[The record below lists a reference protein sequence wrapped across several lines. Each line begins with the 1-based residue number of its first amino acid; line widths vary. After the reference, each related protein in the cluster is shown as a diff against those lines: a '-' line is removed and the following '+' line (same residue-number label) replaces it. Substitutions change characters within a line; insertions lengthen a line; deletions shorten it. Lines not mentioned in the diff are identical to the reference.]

1 MPFHWDR
8 DKVSD
13 LMNRCATQ
21 EAHDYI
27 REHLALLRVHLQDH
41 AEYISFAYRHQAW
54 EDVEEE
60 ARCLEARLKI
70 LNDPVARKECGF
82 AL

>member
-13 LMNRCATQ
+13 LMNRCAAH
-21 EAHDYI
+21 EAGEYS
-27 REHLALLRVHLQDH
+27 REHLASLRVHLRDH
-41 AEYISFAYRHQAW
+41 SEYISFAYRHQAW

-60 ARCLEARLKI
+60 ARKLEARLKI
-70 LNDPVARKECGF
+70 LNDPAARTAF
-82 AL
+82 HA